1 MTNTPEMRRPPQLWE
16 QRLTKVTSIV
26 ATGMTASGATSLAP
40 PDVPP
45 ATGGN
50 FESAAVTPPP
60 GAFIKPSTPTLVGG
74 LQGINVLWDGLNSA
88 GDLWPYDTSF
98 VEVHM
103 ATSGT
108 GFTPGTATL
117 KGRLARPGNLFVGGL
132 TAGTTYHFRLM
143 GADAEGNVTDP
154 SDAAS
159 GLTGLTTAN
168 DYGTATIGSGAV
180 SFNARSIGGVTNTVG
195 STEPSSPLLND
206 VWLDSS
212 PGTAIIHKIWNGSTW
227 VTNAWGS
234 ASIAAGQIT
243 ALQIAA
249 GAITAG
255 AIAADAITGK
265 TVTGGTVTGAQ
276 ITGNT
281 ITGGTITGGF
291 ITGGTITGALIQSTS
306 ISGYATSTDIANF
319 ITGSDVNSNV
329 TSISGGVIT
338 SGTIIGRTVMSAQNG
353 KRIVLNS
360 ADNQIDFYDSGG
372 TKTSD
377 LNPASI
383 RGVNGLS
390 VTGALD
396 VDQLLDVGTDLY
408 VGDDVFITGDLEV
421 DGALTGTST
430 SVPNVRINTTTGE
443 IKQTTHANSA
453 QRFKHDIVPL
463 SDAQLADVMEPERL
477 GDPMAQAVDPTD
489 VLSLVPVQYRRD
501 EDPATV
507 VTGFI
512 ADDVEVKFPTAVT
525 YDDNGDLET
534 IDVRGIVAGLLA
546 VVQQQQA
553 TITDLRTR
561 IEALEA

>member
-50 FESAAVTPPP
+50 FEPSAVTPPP

-74 LQGINVLWDGLNSA
+74 LQGINVLWDGLNA
-88 GDLWPYDTSF
+88 DGDLWPYDTSF

-108 GFTPGTATL
+108 AFTPGTATL

-132 TAGTTYHFRLM
+132 TAGTTYHFRLR
-143 GADAEGNVTDP
+143 GVDAEGNVTDP
-154 SDAAS
+154 SNAAS
-159 GLTGLTTAN
+159 GLTSLTTAG

-195 STEPSSPLLND
+195 STAPTNPLLND

-291 ITGGTITGALIQSTS
+291 ITGGTV
-306 ISGYATSTDIANF
+306 SG
-319 ITGSDVNSNV
+319 
-329 TSISGGVIT
+329 
-338 SGTIIGRTVMSAQNG
+338 
-353 KRIVLNS
+353 
-360 ADNQIDFYDSGG
+360 
-372 TKTSD
+372 
-377 LNPASI
+377 ASI
-383 RGVNGLS
+383 RTAASGARIQLGPGFVDALS
-390 VTGALD
+390 EAAFYNSVGYAGSIVTTLAGGIGIKPAASQTVQLLGTSLVTGNLEID
-396 VDQLLDVGTDLY
+396 GTLQVDSNTNIDGNLTVGGTA
-408 VGDDVFITGDLEV
+408 FITSAFAVE
-421 DGALTGTST
+421 TST
-430 SVPNVRINTTTGE
+430 AGSASNERAFRINTDGEVFSYGIDDHTTASAANVRIG
-443 IKQTTHANSA
+443 ASA
-453 QRFKHDIVPL
+453 KLLKSTSTQNVKTALIPLDGDLAGVNPDKLSNEPASVNPYDVLEVIPTEFQSL
-463 SDAQLADVMEPERL
+463 SDNDANARML
-477 GDPMAQAVDPTD
+477 
-489 VLSLVPVQYRRD
+489 
-501 EDPATV
+501 
-507 VTGFI
+507 GFI
-512 ADDVEVKFPTAVT
+512 AENVATVFPWAAEWDEAGQPNSVADRPILAALLQVVK
-525 YDDNGDLET
+525 D
-534 IDVRGIVAGLLA
+534 
-546 VVQQQQA
+546 QQA